1 MISLY
6 GNTIKLKIDSK
17 FYVADGCVMFC
28 IKIKRI
34 ITLYVYIFVFLC
46 YVFCVFALF
55 QLFPDWRLTLIL
67 WYEKQVWKYEF
78 GERVDFAFWI
88 LCEMFDFTDVLCGL

>member
-17 FYVADGCVMFC
+17 FYVVDGCVMFC

-34 ITLYVYIFVFLC
+34 ITLYVCIFVSLC
-46 YVFCVFALF
+46 YVFCVFAKLVSKILHINQKNLIELFDIPDLHHIAIHHFLF
-55 QLFPDWRLTLIL
+55 QLPNI
-67 WYEKQVWKYEF
+67 
-78 GERVDFAFWI
+78 
-88 LCEMFDFTDVLCGL
+88 VLCVLDD